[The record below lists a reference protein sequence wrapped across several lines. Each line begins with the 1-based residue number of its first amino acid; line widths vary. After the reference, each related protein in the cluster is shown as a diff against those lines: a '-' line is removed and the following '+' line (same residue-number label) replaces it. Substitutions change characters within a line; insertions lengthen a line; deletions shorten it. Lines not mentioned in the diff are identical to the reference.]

1 MTEISDVHTFKV
13 GEKEV
18 QVVMYSGLLRK
29 LINVSKMLTEPEAFL
44 TDMSVQEK
52 FIDLL
57 LTSFDEHGK
66 EVGKLAEAFTL
77 PTDVVEDLMVWGYDH
92 CLNFTLSTSGKL
104 KKLMDSATEKMAK
117 DSQPTVAG

>member
-1 MTEISDVHTFKV
+1 
-13 GEKEV
+13 
-18 QVVMYSGLLRK
+18 
-29 LINVSKMLTEPEAFL
+29 MLTEPEAFL

-92 CLNFTLSTSGKL
+92 WLNFTLSTSGKL